1 MSTCFMGTN
10 DPLEFRRH
18 LAGTMGNRP
27 RHVST
32 PAMNEKTRDLDSM
45 PVIKPAQDEVTSYRR
60 SQERGVRAEAPQQSS
75 FNGTLVFVIIILAFV
90 MGLGGFTLY
99 EVQQKLNQTTILL
112 TKSKDQISELERRLS
127 STDQDFAKSGNLV
140 ERRLGSNE
148 LEIRKL
154 WDVSN
159 KRNKNWIKENETA
172 LSDVRKEIERLGG
185 AIGGIN
191 SSVEE
196 VTGGFQQLDQQMN
209 QFVTSA
215 IDENEELSTQV
226 SLVRGQIQDQG
237 VELSGAERAITLL
250 TNRVKTTEEAIDAI
264 DQHRKQLNSA
274 ITELRAGI
282 KQLQSGETGNGGGTT
297 TESGT

>member
-1 MSTCFMGTN
+1 
-10 DPLEFRRH
+10 
-18 LAGTMGNRP
+18 
-27 RHVST
+27 
-32 PAMNEKTRDLDSM
+32 MNEKTRDLDSM